1 MAKNKSFIKLEGTL
15 DGLTFYQKDG
25 ESFVKT
31 KGGVSRDRILN
42 DPNYK
47 RTREN
52 MQEFSGCAKAGKALR
67 EAFATVVK
75 LMGDSYISSRLTG
88 VMKKINK
95 NGTGLRGERT
105 IDIVSNKEQLIGFE
119 FNPKDP
125 FSSKFYAPYDA
136 PVLGASRN
144 DVTVTIPDFDAGSFI
159 NPPEGATH
167 CKIVL
172 ASGLVSNFEYETALD
187 SYEPDNEEENG
198 KGGTDYS
205 DPIVLQGAVGS
216 DTVLTVAI
224 TLGSG
229 GMTPSVSNVI
239 ALGIIFYQ
247 EINGDLYELA
257 SGNGMQVIMVG

>member
-1 MAKNKSFIKLEGTL
+1 MAKNNSFIKLEGTL
-15 DGLTFYQKDG
+15 DGLTFYEKDG
-25 ESFVKT
+25 ENFVKT
-31 KGGVSRDRILN
+31 KSAISKNRIYN
-42 DPNYK
+42 DPAFV

-52 MQEFSGCAKAGKALR
+52 NQEFSGCAKASKAVR
-67 EAFATVVK
+67 EAFASVVK
-75 LMGDSYISSRLTG
+75 LMGDTYIAARLTG

-105 IDIVSNKEQLIGFE
+105 IDIATNKEQLVGFE

-136 PVLGASRN
+136 PVLGVNRN

-172 ASGLVSNFEYETALD
+172 ASGLVSNFEYEAALNT
-187 SYEPDNEEENG
+187 YEPDNEEENG

-205 DPIVLQGAVGS
+205 DPILLTGLVGS
-216 DTVLTVAI
+216 DTILTVDI
-224 TLGSG
+224 PLGSG
-229 GMTPSVSNVI
+229 GITPSVSNVI